1 MIDRTLAP
9 ASFPVKNFNFRTY
22 RKIILNGHIEG
33 LVIPDKQHPICSIEI
48 IFRSGS
54 WFEKNPGVAFLT
66 GKMLLEGTTTKNG
79 EEIALAFEHM
89 GAHIEIQ
96 TAVDG
101 TSIRLFATQKHIHSS
116 LSLLQEILFTPSLPT
131 HEFEVIKNLK
141 AEQIKMQLA
150 KNTYFATSYF
160 HELLFGATHPYGRSI
175 KETEIKQRSLFE
187 IKDFF
192 QLQFQNNPKV
202 VLCGDI
208 DEKIIEKTALLLGN
222 INKGSEQM
230 PSFEIHPNHGHQTI
244 ERSDS
249 VQASLR
255 VGAQTIH
262 RGDQDIHKLTV
273 ANKLLGGFFGSRLMK
288 KLREEK
294 GLTYGVY
301 SSITHAHNASYW
313 TISTEMKSVN
323 AEDSLEAI
331 HEIITELA
339 QNYPSLSEIDMLKNF
354 LRGKFLSSMNSILD
368 VASIYTLLF
377 VNDISHHF
385 LTTSLETIDNI
396 RPKDISEMIQKYYLD
411 PDKSSLFVR

>member
-1 MIDRTLAP
+1 MMDRTLAP
-9 ASFPVKNFNFRTY
+9 ASFPVKNFNFRTC
-22 RKIILNGHIEG
+22 RKIILNGGIEG
-33 LVIPDKQHPICSIEI
+33 LIIPDKQYPICLVEI
-48 IFRSGS
+48 IFQSGS
-54 WFEKNPGVAFLT
+54 WFEKNPGIAFLT
-66 GKMLLEGTTTKNG
+66 GKMLLEGTSTKNA

-89 GAHIEIQ
+89 GAHIEVQ

-116 LSLLQEILFTPSLPT
+116 LALLQEILFSPNFPT
-131 HEFEVIKNLK
+131 NEFEVIKNLK
-141 AEQIKMQLA
+141 AEQIKLQLA
-150 KNTYFATSYF
+150 KNTYFATSHF
-160 HELLFGATHPYGRSI
+160 HELLFGPTHPYGRSI
-175 KETEIKQRSLFE
+175 KETEITQRTLFE

-192 QLQFQNNPKV
+192 QWQFQKDPKV

-208 DEKIIEKTALLLGN
+208 DEKVIEKTALLLGN
-222 INKGSEQM
+222 INKDEKQM
-230 PSFEIHPNHGHQTI
+230 LSFSISQNHNHQTI

-255 VGAQTIH
+255 MGAQTID
-262 RGDQDIHKLTV
+262 RGHPDIHKLTV

-301 SSITHAHNASYW
+301 SSITHAQNASYW
-313 TISTEMKSVN
+313 TISTEMKSDN
-323 AEDSLEAI
+323 AEHSLEAI

-339 QNYPSLSEIDMLKNF
+339 QNYPSQSEVDMLKNF

-377 VNDISHHF
+377 VNDIPHHF
-385 LTTSLETIDNI
+385 LTTSLETIDSI
-396 RPKDISEMIQKYYLD
+396 RPKDLSEMIQKYFID

>member
-1 MIDRTLAP
+1 M
-9 ASFPVKNFNFRTY
+9 
-22 RKIILNGHIEG
+22 
-33 LVIPDKQHPICSIEI
+33 
-48 IFRSGS
+48 
-54 WFEKNPGVAFLT
+54 
-66 GKMLLEGTTTKNG
+66 
-79 EEIALAFEHM
+79 
-89 GAHIEIQ
+89 
-96 TAVDG
+96 
-101 TSIRLFATQKHIHSS
+101 
-116 LSLLQEILFTPSLPT
+116 
-131 HEFEVIKNLK
+131 
-141 AEQIKMQLA
+141 
-150 KNTYFATSYF
+150 
-160 HELLFGATHPYGRSI
+160 
-175 KETEIKQRSLFE
+175 
-187 IKDFF
+187 
-192 QLQFQNNPKV
+192 
-202 VLCGDI
+202 LCGDI

-222 INKGSEQM
+222 INKGGEEM
-230 PSFEIHPNHGHQTI
+230 PSFEIRPSHGHQTI

-313 TISTEMKSVN
+313 TISTEMKSDN

-339 QNYPSLSEIDMLKNF
+339 QNYPSLSEVDMLKNF

-385 LTTSLETIDNI
+385 LNTSLETIDNI

-411 PDKSSLFVR
+411 SDKSSLFVR